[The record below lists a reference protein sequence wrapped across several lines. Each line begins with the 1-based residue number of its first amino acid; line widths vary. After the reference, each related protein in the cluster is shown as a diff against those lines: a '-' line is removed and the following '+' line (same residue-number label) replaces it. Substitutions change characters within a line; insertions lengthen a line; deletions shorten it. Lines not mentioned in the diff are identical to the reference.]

1 MVIIINNK
9 VALAEIQ
16 EEKSER
22 ARKIGQII
30 QTSASL
36 MKMTSEKNADD
47 SAPLDYNK
55 RTVELTYRI
64 YSDKRLRGAYFVF
77 LSCNRNEF

>member
-55 RTVELTYRI
+55 RSVELTQISHLLRQAPQGCLFRI
-64 YSDKRLRGAYFVF
+64 SVL
-77 LSCNRNEF
+77 